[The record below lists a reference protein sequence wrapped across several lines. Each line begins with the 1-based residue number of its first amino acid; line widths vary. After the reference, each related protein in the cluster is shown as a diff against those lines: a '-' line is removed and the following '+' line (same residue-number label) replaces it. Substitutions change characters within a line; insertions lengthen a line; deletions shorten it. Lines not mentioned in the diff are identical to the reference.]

1 MDVVRKVAIMQ
12 PYIFPYIGY
21 WQLLNVV
28 DTFIIYDD
36 VNFIKRGWVNRNNIL
51 NNGKPS
57 MFTIP
62 LIKASQNKL
71 INEIEIVSDSLWKQ
85 KLLKTIVSSYKKA
98 PYFNVT
104 NPMIEE
110 IINNNETNISAYI
123 EFQLKKIASYL
134 NITTTIKIAS
144 KEYNNRILKGQDRII
159 DICIQEKANQ
169 YINPIGGVDLYEKN
183 KFTENGIKLNFIKSN
198 NLEYNQFKNSFV
210 PFLSIIDLLMFNSAE
225 EIKEKLLEFTLV

>member
-1 MDVVRKVAIMQ
+1 MNVVRKVAIMQ
-12 PYIFPYIGY
+12 PYIFPYFGY

-71 INEIEIVSDSLWKQ
+71 INEINIVSDNLWKQ
-85 KLLKTIVSSYKKA
+85 KLLKTIVASYKKA
-98 PYFNVT
+98 PYFNAVY
-104 NPMIEE
+104 PMIEE
-110 IINNNETNISAYI
+110 IINNNETNISVYI
-123 EFQLKKIASYL
+123 EFQLKKIATYL

-144 KEYNNRILKGQDRII
+144 KEYNNRRLKGQERIL
-159 DICIQEKANQ
+159 DICIKEKASQ
-169 YINPIGGVDLYEKN
+169 YINPIGGLDLYEKD
-183 KFTENGIKLNFIKSN
+183 KFIENGLKLNFINSKN
-198 NLEYNQFKNSFV
+198 IEYKQFKNNFV
-210 PFLSIIDLLMFNSAE
+210 PFLSIIDLLMFNSIE
-225 EIKEKLLEFTLV
+225 EIKEKLVEFTLV